1 LGDAAQFHCG
11 IVAGSIMNRFEIKG
25 WCPSAL
31 RPMQS
36 GDGLVVRVRPHGGRL
51 LAAQAAGIADLA
63 EKYGN
68 GLIDL
73 TGRANLQIR
82 GVRAESHAPLIA
94 GLAQL
99 GLIDADAE
107 TEIQRNILVAPFWS
121 EGDDTRLLAAALEEA
136 LATRPLGLPAKF
148 GFAIDCGAQRVLA
161 QAPADIRV
169 ERDAAGGL
177 IVRVD
182 GSEQGRAVARNE
194 AVDIALSLATWF
206 VASGGANGGRGRM
219 AAHIKRGAG
228 IPDALAGDAAP
239 APAMLSPRP
248 GLQAGGALVGLAFGQ
263 MQNTTLKFLADRAPG
278 LRLTPWRL
286 ILVEGMRA
294 LPRHAGIVTRADDP
308 ILRVAACTGAP
319 GCPEAHAETRA
330 LATALAPAIA
340 ADTSLHVSG
349 CAKGCAHPRP
359 SAMTL
364 VGTANGFDLVRD
376 GCAGDAPVAKG
387 LDPAKILTD
396 PRALLGAG

>member
-1 LGDAAQFHCG
+1 
-11 IVAGSIMNRFEIKG
+11 MNRFEIKG

-36 GDGLVVRVRPHGGRL
+36 GDGLVVRVRPRGGRL
-51 LAAQAAGIADLA
+51 SAGQAADIADLA
-63 EKYGN
+63 ETCGN

-99 GLIDADAE
+99 GLIDADVE

-136 LATRPLGLPAKF
+136 LAKRPLGLPAKF
-148 GFAIDCGAQRVLA
+148 GFAVDCGAKRVLA
-161 QAPADIRV
+161 QAPADIRI
-169 ERDAAGGL
+169 ERGAAGDL
-177 IVRVD
+177 IVRAD
-182 GSEQGRAVARNE
+182 GSAQGRAVVRGA

-206 VASGGANGGRGRM
+206 VASGGATGGRGRM
-219 AAHIKRGAG
+219 AAHIKSGANL
-228 IPDALAGDAAP
+228 PDALAGDATP

-248 GLQAGGALVGLAFGQ
+248 GLRDGGALVGLAFGQ
-263 MQNTTLKFLADRAPG
+263 IQSTTLKFLADRAGG

-286 ILVEGMRA
+286 ILVEGMRE
-294 LPRHAGIVTRADDP
+294 LPEREGIVTRADDP
-308 ILRVAACTGAP
+308 ILRVSACTGAP
-319 GCPEAHAETRA
+319 GCPEARAETRA
-330 LATALAPAIA
+330 LATALAPTIA

-359 SAMTL
+359 SAITL

-376 GCAGDAPVAKG
+376 GCAQDAPVARG
-387 LDPAKILTD
+387 LDPAEILAD